1 MASGEPRTRR
11 VLLLASYCG
20 DDDPNCTESVPCR
33 DCLGMCNI
41 VDMRGAIV
49 ANHGAID
56 HARAYRAP
64 APLAS
69 QRQSDE

>member
-1 MASGEPRTRR
+1 MSDRPETTRR

-33 DCLGMCNI
+33 DCLGMCDI

-56 HARAYRAP
+56 HARVYGPP
-64 APLAS
+64 ATLAS
-69 QRQSDE
+69 QEQSDE